1 MLVENFELKKKVKV
15 PTDNANIMSSLLS
28 AAQKIIAGENINN
41 IKRIVLSTTISTN
54 AIIQNKIDRVAMVL
68 LSGPGLAPS
77 TLSPGP
83 DAFFISGYINH
94 RGVEVQPVNNDEIG
108 QVSHNLQRE
117 NIRQIGI
124 VCLLYT
130 SPSPRD

>member
-1 MLVENFELKKKVKV
+1 
-15 PTDNANIMSSLLS
+15 MSSLLS
-28 AAQKIIAGENINN
+28 AAQKIIVGENINN

-94 RGVEVQPVNNDEIG
+94 RCVEVQPVNNE
-108 QVSHNLQRE
+108 
-117 NIRQIGI
+117 
-124 VCLLYT
+124 
-130 SPSPRD
+130 